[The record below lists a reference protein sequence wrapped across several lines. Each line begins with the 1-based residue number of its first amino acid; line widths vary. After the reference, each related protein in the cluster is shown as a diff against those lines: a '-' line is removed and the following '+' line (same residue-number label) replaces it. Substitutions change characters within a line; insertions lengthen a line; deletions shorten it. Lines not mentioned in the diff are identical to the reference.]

1 MREMSR
7 FGAGALLD
15 FAHAD
20 DVHRHGALDRPPEG
34 RRRDRHRLD
43 GAGVLLELHLDE
55 GGRCRDQILRREEG
69 PVAERRDDEA
79 PDAGLDP
86 LDGEHAGRVG
96 RGAAVSGI
104 GDHHRGIGHRLAR
117 IAVDD
122 TAPDRVALRSGCG
135 GEEEQRRGER
145 KKQANGFHTTN
156 VVKKQCI
163 IRYIGQRYGKL
174 RPFSDRSC
182 MHCVAKDAARGR
194 LGGEPVGRSERMAWW
209 ATPTENPA
217 DDPAD
222 DPAAA
227 QWAARTGGPD
237 GQPGGSTGGPDAS
250 MAA

>member
-1 MREMSR
+1 M
-7 FGAGALLD
+7 
-15 FAHAD
+15 
-20 DVHRHGALDRPPEG
+20 
-34 RRRDRHRLD
+34 
-43 GAGVLLELHLDE
+43 
-55 GGRCRDQILRREEG
+55 
-69 PVAERRDDEA
+69 
-79 PDAGLDP
+79 
-86 LDGEHAGRVG
+86 
-96 RGAAVSGI
+96 
-104 GDHHRGIGHRLAR
+104 
-117 IAVDD
+117 
-122 TAPDRVALRSGCG
+122 
-135 GEEEQRRGER
+135 
-145 KKQANGFHTTN
+145 
-156 VVKKQCI
+156 I

-209 ATPTENPA
+209 ATPTETPTENPA